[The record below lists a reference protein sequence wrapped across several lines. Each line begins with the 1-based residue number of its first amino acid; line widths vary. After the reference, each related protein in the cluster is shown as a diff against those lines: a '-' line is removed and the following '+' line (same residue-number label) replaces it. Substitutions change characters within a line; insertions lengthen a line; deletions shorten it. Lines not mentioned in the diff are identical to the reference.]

1 MERHENSQVKVVGL
15 TGGIGSGKSTVA
27 QLFAEQGVHWV
38 DADDVAREV
47 VEPGTPAL
55 KAITEH
61 FGSHILLE
69 TGELSRAELRTLIF
83 QDEAE
88 RKWLEQL
95 LHPLIREAMLEQ
107 LQPRDYDLP
116 YTLLVSPLLLE
127 TDQHELVDKVV
138 VIDVPADVQLE
149 RTVSRDGNSLEQ
161 VQRIID
167 AQMSREER
175 LKKADLVIDNSATEN
190 ARAKV
195 AEIHERFIDD
205 FKRTR

>member
-1 MERHENSQVKVVGL
+1 MKIVGL

-27 QLFAEQGVHWV
+27 RLFAEQGIHWV

-55 KAITEH
+55 EAIARH
-61 FGSHILLE
+61 FGDQILLE
-69 TGELSRAELRTLIF
+69 SGGLNRPELRALIF
-83 QDEAE
+83 QDENE

-107 LQPRDYDLP
+107 LHPRDYHLP

-127 TDQHELVDKVV
+127 TDQHEMVDRIV
-138 VIDVPADVQLE
+138 VIDVPTDVQIL
-149 RTVSRDGNSLEQ
+149 RTVSRDSNTHEQ

-167 AQMSREER
+167 AQMSRDDR
-175 LKKADLVIDNSATEN
+175 LKKADFVIDNASGVESAKTQ
-190 ARAKV
+190 V
-195 AEIHERFIDD
+195 AALHAQLMVEFQ
-205 FKRTR
+205 RTK

>member
-1 MERHENSQVKVVGL
+1 MKIVGL

-27 QLFAEQGVHWV
+27 RLFAAQGVHWV

-55 KAITEH
+55 EAIARH
-61 FGSHILLE
+61 FGDQILLE
-69 TGELSRAELRTLIF
+69 SGGLNRAELRTLIF
-83 QDEAE
+83 QDENE

-107 LQPRDYDLP
+107 LHPRDYHLP

-127 TDQHELVDKVV
+127 TDQHELVDQIV
-138 VIDVPADVQLE
+138 VIDVPVEVQIA
-149 RTVSRDGNSLEQ
+149 RTVSRDSNTHEQ

-167 AQMSREER
+167 AQMSRDDR
-175 LKKADLVIDNSATEN
+175 LQKADFVIDNASGVESAKTQVN
-190 ARAKV
+190 ALHAQLMD
-195 AEIHERFIDD
+195 EFQ
-205 FKRTR
+205 RTK